1 ATSEQFNL
9 CNGLV
14 RERSRHH
21 KRGVASSTTQV
32 HQTALGQQND
42 ALAIRE
48 NDVINLRLDLFPL
61 QIFHRGHVNF
71 IVEVTDIAH
80 DGLIFHAFHVRAVD
94 HVVVTSGSHED
105 VSLVSGFFHGHNAV
119 AFHRGLQGADRVNFG
134 NPNLGAQGG
143 QCLSTTFTHVT
154 EAANHGDLAGNH
166 HVGSTLDTVYQ
177 GLAAAVQVVEL
188 GLGHRV
194 VHVDG

>member
-1 ATSEQFNL
+1 
-9 CNGLV
+9 
-14 RERSRHH
+14 
-21 KRGVASSTTQV
+21 
-32 HQTALGQQND
+32 
-42 ALAIRE
+42 
-48 NDVINLRLDLFPL
+48 
-61 QIFHRGHVNF
+61 
-71 IVEVTDIAH
+71 
-80 DGLIFHAFHVRAVD
+80 
-94 HVVVTSGSHED
+94 
-105 VSLVSGFFHGHNAV
+105 
-119 AFHRGLQGADRVNFG
+119 RGLQGADRVNFG

-194 VHVDG
+194 VHVDGRESQFAFLGHLVQTVHACGGLFGHTLDLGQTGGVPGFVVLQTGTNGGEHDALFFAAGFVQNGQVFFCTGTQVQQQGSVATVVQNHVGLLAGPIENVVGVLPVLFQGFALDGE